1 MVARHASY
9 SRAAEALHL
18 TQPAVSLQVRQ
29 LERLAGLPLF
39 EQIGRRLTLTDAGR
53 ELLRFA
59 NATADLQR
67 DTRERLDALRG
78 VQSGELRL
86 SAVSTA
92 KYFAPALLAAF
103 TAKHPGITIR
113 LTIGNRQEIVAGL
126 ANNEAD
132 LVIMGR
138 PPRELDTVA
147 APIASHPLA
156 IVASPTHPLARS
168 RGLQLARLADQPF
181 LIRENGSGTRAS
193 MERVFADRRA
203 SYRTAMEVSSNETI
217 KQAVMAGMGLAFIS
231 LHTVGLELQTRKLVV
246 LDVAGLPIVRQWFLI
261 HRQGKQLSPAA
272 AAFHAFLVAEGAT
285 LIERAVDLPLIR
297 RLPRPR
303 RAKGGAVSAAAS
315 ARAP

>member
-261 HRQGKQLSPAA
+261 HRQGKQLSPAS
-272 AAFHAFLVAEGAT
+272 AAFHAFLVAEGAA
-285 LIERAVDLPLIR
+285 LIEHAVDLPPIR
-297 RLPRPR
+297 RLPRRP
-303 RAKGGAVSAAAS
+303 KGGAVSAAAS